1 MPTPPRGRERLSKFH
16 HPVLPADRLIDAM
29 QHRPAI
35 SGTQGTRDDIE
46 PARSQSQLAPPQARA
61 RSCVHNRSY
70 DCATGRGALSFDW
83 PADRDGVIDGR
94 LSPTAAV
101 GLAAVA
107 DYAGGD
113 AGEVRTALVFG
124 LPAAHEYREN
134 GSQMDQSS
142 ASAGRWRAQCGS
154 HLASDEP
161 HARLSNATTCGS
173 RGKATRAPEEPQPV
187 QAQPCSLD
195 SLGAR
200 GSLQL
205 ARRSPR

>member
-1 MPTPPRGRERLSKFH
+1 
-16 HPVLPADRLIDAM
+16 M

-46 PARSQSQLAPPQARA
+46 PARSQSQLAPPQART

-83 PADRDGVIDGR
+83 TADRDGVIDGR

-113 AGEVRTALVFG
+113 AGEVRTALVLG

-154 HLASDEP
+154 HLASASRSE
-161 HARLSNATTCGS
+161 LSMCPPSRRKREATSANLVGGNGPPAHSDVSSGS
-173 RGKATRAPEEPQPV
+173 RPPRSASMQQRLYFWPEPQ
-187 QAQPCSLD
+187 
-195 SLGAR
+195 GH
-200 GSLQL
+200 GSLRAVRAFLGL
-205 ARRSPR
+205 ARAARPA